1 MENTINQFL
10 EELESKKPIPGGGSV
25 SALLG
30 AISTALGNMV
40 LNLSLGKKK
49 YEEYEEENIN
59 TLNKLSKIQKKFK
72 EIYKEDMENFELL
85 SETYKI
91 KPQNEEE
98 NQNRKKMIEIRTLN
112 AIDPP
117 LNAIDESIKVLN
129 LLEQTIDKTTKLA
142 ISDIGIAALCTK
154 SCLEGSL
161 LNIIIN
167 TKMLSDEKKANK
179 IKKEAYEK
187 VEKGVKLANKI
198 YESVK
203 EKMI

>member
-187 VEKGVKLANKI
+187 VEKGVNFANKI

>member
-1 MENTINQFL
+1 
-10 EELESKKPIPGGGSV
+10 
-25 SALLG
+25 
-30 AISTALGNMV
+30 MV

-129 LLEQTIDKTTKLA
+129 LLEQTIDKTTNLA

-187 VEKGVKLANKI
+187 VEKGVNFANKI

>member
-1 MENTINQFL
+1 
-10 EELESKKPIPGGGSV
+10 
-25 SALLG
+25 
-30 AISTALGNMV
+30 
-40 LNLSLGKKK
+40 
-49 YEEYEEENIN
+49 
-59 TLNKLSKIQKKFK
+59 
-72 EIYKEDMENFELL
+72 
-85 SETYKI
+85 
-91 KPQNEEE
+91 
-98 NQNRKKMIEIRTLN
+98 MIEIRTLN

>member
-1 MENTINQFL
+1 MDNTINQFL

-59 TLNKLSKIQKKFK
+59 TLNELSKIQKKFK

-85 SETYKI
+85 SEAYKI

-98 NQNRKKMIEIRTLN
+98 SQNRKKMIEIRTLN

-129 LLEQTIDKTTKLA
+129 LLEQTIDKTTTLA

-179 IKKEAYEK
+179 IKKEAYEN

>member
-59 TLNKLSKIQKKFK
+59 TLNELSKIQKKFK

-85 SETYKI
+85 SEAYKI

-98 NQNRKKMIEIRTLN
+98 SQNRKKMIEIRTLN

>member
-59 TLNKLSKIQKKFK
+59 TLNELSKIQKKFK

-85 SETYKI
+85 SEAYKI
-91 KPQNEEE
+91 KPQNEEKS
-98 NQNRKKMIEIRTLN
+98 QNRKKMIEIRTLN

>member
-129 LLEQTIDKTTKLA
+129 LLEQTIDKTTNLA

-187 VEKGVKLANKI
+187 VEKGVNFANKI

>member
-49 YEEYEEENIN
+49 YKEYEEENIN
-59 TLNKLSKIQKKFK
+59 TLNELSKIQKKFK

-85 SETYKI
+85 SEAYKI

-98 NQNRKKMIEIRTLN
+98 SQNRKKMIEIRTLN

-167 TKMLSDEKKANK
+167 TKMLLDEKKANK